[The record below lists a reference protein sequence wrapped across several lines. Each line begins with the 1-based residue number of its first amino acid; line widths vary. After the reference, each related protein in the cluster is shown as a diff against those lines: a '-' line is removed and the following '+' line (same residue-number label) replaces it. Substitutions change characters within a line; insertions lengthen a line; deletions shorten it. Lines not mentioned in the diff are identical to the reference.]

1 MAHHDSLSGL
11 PTRDLIVGEIR
22 DAIASCDELAIV
34 NFVLHRFDE
43 LGSSLGHRTAERRI
57 QLVAARLG
65 DRVTEGQLI
74 GHINRAEFVVVFPEA
89 DLAVAEGQVRELQNM
104 LRAGVSVGDA
114 NISLQLRAGVS
125 LFPDHGINASE
136 LLRCAGIARDHASH
150 HLGSVGVFETGQER
164 RALELIR
171 IVGDFPKALQ
181 RREITVEYQPKID
194 CSSLE
199 LTGAEALV
207 RWDHPDL
214 GRLAPAEFI
223 EAIEQAGGI
232 SQLTRFVLDE
242 CAATAAHWRSQS
254 RDLSVAVNISA
265 DDLIDD
271 YLVAHLGG
279 LCSRFSL
286 GPEWLTLEITESA
299 IMRDVD
305 HALSVIAA
313 IRGLGF
319 RISIDDFG
327 TGHSALAQLKRFPVD
342 ELKIDKSF
350 VMNISDQRDEAV
362 VRTAI
367 ELAHKFGLTAVA
379 EGVENE
385 ACLTRLQ
392 QLGCETVQGFYFSRS
407 LSAAAFDAW
416 ASAWEANQGAD
427 IVTLVEPR
435 GLPHRAR

>member
-1 MAHHDSLSGL
+1 
-11 PTRDLIVGEIR
+11 
-22 DAIASCDELAIV
+22 
-34 NFVLHRFDE
+34 
-43 LGSSLGHRTAERRI
+43 
-57 QLVAARLG
+57 
-65 DRVTEGQLI
+65 
-74 GHINRAEFVVVFPEA
+74 
-89 DLAVAEGQVRELQNM
+89 
-104 LRAGVSVGDA
+104 
-114 NISLQLRAGVS
+114 
-125 LFPDHGINASE
+125 
-136 LLRCAGIARDHASH
+136 
-150 HLGSVGVFETGQER
+150 
-164 RALELIR
+164 
-171 IVGDFPKALQ
+171 
-181 RREITVEYQPKID
+181 
-194 CSSLE
+194 
-199 LTGAEALV
+199 
-207 RWDHPDL
+207 
-214 GRLAPAEFI
+214 
-223 EAIEQAGGI
+223 
-232 SQLTRFVLDE
+232 
-242 CAATAAHWRSQS
+242 
-254 RDLSVAVNISA
+254 
-265 DDLIDD
+265 
-271 YLVAHLGG
+271 
-279 LCSRFSL
+279 
-286 GPEWLTLEITESA
+286 
-299 IMRDVD
+299 MRDVD